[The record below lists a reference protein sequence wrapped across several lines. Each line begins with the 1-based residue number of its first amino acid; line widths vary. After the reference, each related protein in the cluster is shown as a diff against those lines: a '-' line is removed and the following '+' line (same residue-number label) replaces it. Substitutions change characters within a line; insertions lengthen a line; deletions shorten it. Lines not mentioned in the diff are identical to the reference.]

1 MNVFN
6 NAVSNTDCVESNGKM
21 VRENTLKRVWKEAL
35 MFKFEVLCRSQSRGT
50 GENDKNPEVGQFIFG
65 KRLERGDV
73 QNTAHSTVAFGNITG

>member
-35 MFKFEVLCRSQSRGT
+35 MSKFEVLCRS
-50 GENDKNPEVGQFIFG
+50 
-65 KRLERGDV
+65 
-73 QNTAHSTVAFGNITG
+73 